1 MKMTIVTIVIDN
13 NIVIYSLTHTYII
26 TYIYSLFVFFQM
38 DVNVYVQCTLKEVH
52 NYGYITKIKKNY
64 MWFGFTSHEAKQ
76 GQLNCRC
83 HLKPWFVHY
92 MGNGAI

>member
-52 NYGYITKIKKNY
+52 NYGYITKIFFKKKLY
-64 MWFGFTSHEAKQ
+64 VVRIHFPR
-76 GQLNCRC
+76 GQTGTTKLP
-83 HLKPWFVHY
+83 LSP
-92 MGNGAI
+92 